1 VKRLIA
7 YFIKYPVSGNVI
19 MFLIL
24 IFGFFGLRELK
35 STLFPESESKIIL
48 IQVVY
53 PGASPEEIENGIIIK
68 VEDNLKGLSGVER
81 VSSVSSENAGT
92 VTVEVLKSYDTDLIL
107 QDVKNA
113 VDQINSF
120 PVGMEP
126 PVIFKKENLNFAYS
140 FALTGDVDLRTL
152 KKYARKVEDDF
163 LAVDGISKVELT
175 GFPDEEIEI
184 SLREL
189 DMRKFNLSFT
199 EITNAVR
206 KANIEITG
214 GTIKSETE
222 ELLIRANTKGY
233 FAEDLRDIVVKSKP
247 DGSRTLLRY
256 VADVKDIWA
265 DRPSENFINGTPA
278 VVVTLQNTMDEDII
292 FIADEARSYVE
303 KFNAENNVIRAVE
316 VRDGTVN
323 LRQRIEL
330 LTENGLIGFI
340 LVLVFLALFL
350 QIRLA
355 FWVAISIPIA
365 FSGMFILANGYDLT
379 INVISLFGMILVI
392 GILVDDGI
400 VIGENIYQ
408 QYEKGKK
415 PLQAAVDGTLQ
426 VFPAVT
432 SAVLTTMVAFSTFY
446 FLDGRLGDFGPS
458 MAFVVMS
465 TLLFSLIEGAF
476 ILPAHVAHSK
486 ALSRESKKTLVERKM
501 AAFMNWMKFKLYAPA
516 LMFSMRNKLF
526 VAAIFIF
533 LFFLT
538 IGGFRGGFI
547 KTTFFP
553 FIERDNIEVVVEM
566 PPGTRDY
573 ITQDVLNRIEKA
585 AWATDAAIKKTR
597 LDSLS
602 VVNTVQKI
610 LGPNPNEGKV
620 SIRLL
625 DNETREMRS
634 YIIANAIRDSVG
646 PVHLAQ
652 NISYGGG
659 QPFGKPVSVS
669 LLGNDLDELQ
679 KGKEILKEEML
690 RMTALKDVVD
700 NDKKGIKEVNI
711 RLKPNAFLLGLQL
724 QDIVAQVRQGFFGG
738 EIQRLQRGIDEV
750 KVWVRYREEDRS
762 SLGNLEDMRIRL
774 SDGKSIPLREI
785 ATYEIERGLMAI
797 NHLDSKRE
805 FRIEADLADPGESA
819 IELMANLEEGVI
831 QDILAQFPSLSYSF
845 EGQSK
850 QSEKT
855 GKSGKKVIPIILI
868 IMLAI
873 ITLTFRSFGQ
883 AFIVFVMIPFG
894 IIGVGWG
901 HWLHGVQVSLL
912 SGFGIIG
919 LIGIMVNDSL
929 VLVSRFNDLMKE
941 GLSFDEAIYEAGL
954 SRFRAIILTSVT
966 TIAGLAPLILERS
979 FQAQFLIPM
988 AIAVAYGLFIATFT
1002 TLILLPISLMGLN
1015 IFNRNLGW
1023 LWTGRKPQKEEVETA
1038 YKEKLMEEEYEA

>member
-1 VKRLIA
+1 
-7 YFIKYPVSGNVI
+7 

-24 IFGFFGLRELK
+24 IFGFFGLGGLK

-48 IQVVY
+48 VQAVY
-53 PGASPEEIENGIIIK
+53 PGASPEEVENGIVIK
-68 VEDNLKGLSGVER
+68 IEDNLKGLSGVER
-81 VSSVSSENAGT
+81 VSSVSSENSGL
-92 VTVEVLKSYDTDLIL
+92 VTVEILKSFDTDLIL

-120 PVGMEP
+120 PAGMEA
-126 PVIFKKENLNFAYS
+126 PVIFKKENVNFAYS
-140 FALTGDVDLRTL
+140 FALTGNLDLHSL
-152 KKYARKVEDDF
+152 KKFARKAEDEF
-163 LAVDGISKVELT
+163 LATEGVSKVEIS

-184 SLREL
+184 ALREL
-189 DMRKFNLSFT
+189 DLRKFNLSFT
-199 EITNAVR
+199 EVVNAVR
-206 KANIEITG
+206 KANIETTG
-214 GTIKSETE
+214 GTIKTDKE
-222 ELLIRANTKGY
+222 ELLLRANTKGY
-233 FAEDLRDIVVKSKP
+233 FAKDLRDIVVKSNP
-247 DGSRTLLRY
+247 NGAQTLLRD
-256 VADVKDIWA
+256 VAEVRDLWADV
-265 DRPSENFINGTPA
+265 PSDNFINGKPA
-278 VVVTLQNTMDEDII
+278 VIVTLRNTMDEDIL
-292 FIADEARSYVE
+292 FVADQGRAYVE
-303 KFNAENNVIRAVE
+303 QFNQENDVVKALE

-323 LRQRIEL
+323 LSQRIEL
-330 LTENGLIGFI
+330 LTENGLIGFV
-340 LVLVFLALFL
+340 LVLIFLALFL

-408 QYEKGKK
+408 QFEKGKK
-415 PLQAAVDGTLQ
+415 PLQAAIDGTMQ
-426 VFPAVT
+426 VLPAVA
-432 SAVLTTMVAFSTFY
+432 SAVLTTMVAFSTFF

-458 MAFVVMS
+458 MAFVVMA
-465 TLLFSLIEGAF
+465 TLVFSLVEGAI

-486 ALSRESKKTLVERKM
+486 ALNRTAKKTKLERTM
-501 AAFMNWMKFKLYAPA
+501 ANLMSHMKFKWYAPA
-516 LMFSMRNKLF
+516 LRFSMRNKLF
-526 VAAIFIF
+526 IFGIFVFFF
-533 LFFLT
+533 LFT
-538 IGGFRGGFI
+538 IGGFRAGWI

-553 FIERDNIEVVVEM
+553 FIERDNIEVIVEM
-566 PPGTRDY
+566 PPGTRDH
-573 ITQDVLNRIEKA
+573 ITQDILNRIEA
-585 AWATDAAIKKTR
+585 SAWKTNDAIKGTR
-597 LDSLS
+597 QDTLN

-646 PVHLAQ
+646 VVPLAQ

-669 LLGNDLDELQ
+669 LLGSNLQELEE
-679 KGKEILKEEML
+679 GKEMLKDEML
-690 RMTALKDVVD
+690 RTTALRDVID
-700 NDKKGIKEVNI
+700 NDKKGIKEVSI
-711 RLKPNAFLLGLQL
+711 KLKPKAILLGLQL
-724 QDIVAQVRQGFFGG
+724 QDILNQVRQGFFGG

-750 KVWVRYREEDRS
+750 KVWVRYKEDNRA
-762 SLGNLEDMRIRL
+762 SLGDLEEMRIRL
-774 SDGKSIPLREI
+774 NDGKSIPLREI
-785 ATYEIERGLMAI
+785 ASYEIERGIMAI
-797 NHLDSKRE
+797 NHLDTKRE
-805 FRIEADLADPGESA
+805 FRIEADMADPGESA
-819 IELMANLEEGVI
+819 IEIMSSFEEGI
-831 QDILAQFPSLSYSF
+831 LKDIMAKYPSLTYSF

-855 GKSGKKVIPIILI
+855 AKSGKKVIPIILI
-868 IMLAI
+868 MMLAI

-883 AFIVFVMIPFG
+883 ALVVFIMIPFG
-894 IIGVGWG
+894 LIGVGWG
-901 HWLHGVQVSLL
+901 HWIHGVQLSLL

-929 VLVSRFNDLMKE
+929 VFVSRFNDLMKHD
-941 GLSFDEAIYEAGL
+941 GLKFEEAIYEAGL

-1015 IFNRNLGW
+1015 KMNRYLWW
-1023 LWTGRKPQKEEVETA
+1023 LWEGIKPKQEEVEPA
-1038 YKEKLMEEEYEA
+1038 FKEKQLEEEYEA